1 MFKSHTCGELRAAH
15 VGQEVTLAGW
25 VNLRREFGG
34 IIFIVLRDREGLTQ
48 VVVDAQ
54 TAPAARAVAADV
66 RNEYVIQVRGLVR
79 PRPADQVN
87 PEWPTGAIEVEAR
100 EVNILNTAQTPPFY
114 IYEESPVDEAL
125 RLRYRYL
132 DLRRKRMQ
140 RNLILRHKVVRF
152 IREYLSDH
160 GFIEIETP
168 MLFKSTPEGAR
179 DYLVPSRIHPG
190 KFYALPQSPQQLK
203 QLLMVAGFE
212 RYYQIARCFRDEDLR
227 GDRQPEFTQ
236 LDLEMSFV
244 HRDDVLDMVEGLFTA
259 LVPAVTPEK
268 RFRSPFPRLTY
279 AEALARYGTDK
290 PDLRFGMELVD
301 LSNALAGSGFGV
313 FSSAL
318 QSGGQIKAIV
328 APGCADY
335 TRSQLDELT
344 EIVKGQG
351 ARGLVTLAFRADGVK
366 GPAVKF
372 LTEEE
377 LTAIAAHTGAQT
389 GDLVCIV
396 AAAPAV
402 VGASLSALRLT
413 FRDRLSLVDPNLM
426 AFGWVLDFPMFEWN
440 AEEQRWDA
448 AHHPFTM
455 PRPNTYAA
463 MMADPAAVL
472 SDAYDLVCNGY
483 EMASGSIRV
492 HDPKIQMDI
501 FRVLGY
507 PEDEARAKFG
517 HMMEAFSY
525 GAPPHGG
532 MAPGID
538 RLVMLLAGEANIRE
552 VIAFPKTAQATDL
565 MADAP
570 SPVSERQLKE
580 LHIRLTIPGGGGNL

>member
-1 MFKSHTCGELRAAH
+1 MYKSHTCGELRVDHA
-15 VGQEVTLAGW
+15 GQEVTLAGW
-25 VNLRREFGG
+25 VNLRRDFGG
-34 IIFIVLRDREGLTQ
+34 VIFIVLRDRDGLTQ
-48 VVVDAQ
+48 VVVDAE
-54 TAPAARAVAADV
+54 TAPEARAVAADV
-66 RNEYVIQVRGLVR
+66 RNEYVIQVRGVVR
-79 PRPADQVN
+79 SRPADQVN
-87 PEWPTGAIEVEAR
+87 AAWATGAIEVEAR
-100 EVNILNTAQTPPFY
+100 DVQILNTAQTPPFY
-114 IYEESPVDEAL
+114 IYDESPVDEVL

-132 DLRRKRMQ
+132 DLRRRRMQ
-140 RNLILRHKVVRF
+140 RNIILRHRTVQF
-152 IREYLSDH
+152 IREYLDQH
-160 GFIEIETP
+160 DFLDIETP
-168 MLFKSTPEGAR
+168 QLFKSTPEGAR
-179 DYLVPSRIHPG
+179 DYLVPSRVHPG

-259 LVPAVTPEK
+259 LIPAVTPQK
-268 RFRSPFPRLTY
+268 RVLSPFPRLGH
-279 AEALARYGTDK
+279 AEALDRYGSDK
-290 PDLRFGMELVD
+290 PDLRFGMELVNLTD
-301 LSNALAGSGFGV
+301 VLAESGFGV
-313 FSSAL
+313 FSGAV
-318 QSGGQIKAIV
+318 QSGGQVKAIV

-335 TRSQLDELT
+335 ARSQIDELT

-351 ARGLVTLAFRADGVK
+351 AKGLVTLAFRSDGVK

-372 LTEEE
+372 LTEGE
-377 LTAIAAHTGAQT
+377 LATIAAHTGAHE

-396 AAAPAV
+396 AAAPTV
-402 VGASLSALRLT
+402 VAAALSALRLT
-413 FRDRLSLVDPNLM
+413 FRDRLALADPNLM

-455 PRPNTYAA
+455 PRPNTYEA
-463 MMADPAAVL
+463 MMADPLAVL

-483 EMASGSIRV
+483 ELASGSIRV

-507 PEDEARAKFG
+507 PEDEARTKFG

-552 VIAFPKTAQATDL
+552 VIAFPKTSQATDL
-565 MADAP
+565 MADTPAA
-570 SPVSERQLKE
+570 VSARQLRE
-580 LHIRLTIPGGGGNL
+580 LHIQLDL

>member
-1 MFKSHTCGELRAAH
+1 MFKSHTCGELHAEHA
-15 VGQEVTLAGW
+15 GQEVTLAGW
-25 VNLRREFGG
+25 VNLRRDFGG
-34 IIFIVLRDREGLTQ
+34 VIFIVLRDRDGLTQ
-48 VVVDAQ
+48 VVVDAE
-54 TAPAARAVAADV
+54 TAPAARAIAADV
-66 RNEYVIQVRGLVR
+66 RNEYVIQVRGVVR
-79 PRPADQVN
+79 QRPADQVN
-87 PEWPTGAIEVEAR
+87 AAWATGAIEVEAHD
-100 EVNILNTAQTPPFY
+100 VQILNTAQTPPFY
-114 IYEESPVDEAL
+114 IYDESPVDEVL

-140 RNLILRHKVVRF
+140 RNIILRHKTVQF
-152 IREYLSDH
+152 IREYLDQH
-160 GFIEIETP
+160 GFLDIETP
-168 MLFKSTPEGAR
+168 QLFKSTPEGAR
-179 DYLVPSRIHPG
+179 DYLVPSRVHPG

-244 HRDDVLDMVEGLFTA
+244 HRDDVLDIVEGLFTA
-259 LVPAVTPEK
+259 LIPAVTPEK
-268 RFRSPFPRLTY
+268 RILSPFPRLGH
-279 AEALARYGTDK
+279 AEALERYGSDK
-290 PDLRFGMELVD
+290 PDLRFGMELVNLTD
-301 LSNALAGSGFGV
+301 ALAESGFGV
-313 FSSAL
+313 FSGAV
-318 QSGGQIKAIV
+318 QSGGQVKAIV

-335 TRSQLDELT
+335 ARSQIDELT
-344 EIVKGQG
+344 DIVKGQG
-351 ARGLVTLAFRADGVK
+351 AKGLVTLAFRNDGVK

-372 LTEEE
+372 LTEGE
-377 LTAIAAHTGAQT
+377 LATIAARTGAGE

-396 AAAPAV
+396 AAAPGV
-402 VGASLSALRLT
+402 VAASLSALRLT
-413 FRDRLSLVDPNLM
+413 FRDRLALADPNLM

-455 PRPNTYAA
+455 PRPNTYDA
-463 MMADPAAVL
+463 MMADPLAVL

-483 EMASGSIRV
+483 ELASGSIRV

-552 VIAFPKTAQATDL
+552 VIAFPKTSQATDL
-565 MADAP
+565 MADTPAT
-570 SPVSERQLKE
+570 VSARQLKE
-580 LHIRLTIPGGGGNL
+580 LHIQLDL